1 MNYKLLQDIEIAY
14 GKLKKINEANI
25 KIMELNKRKNQ
36 INEKYDRDKAGIFIS
51 TLADI
56 AVIVTNLFILVITV
70 LGGFIAALW
79 LEAFFK
85 VSADFAPLYVLIGLI
100 SFLFIKNIFLCKRR
114 KLKNEKWWKTE
125 AQAELQQI
133 DNTINKLKQLISS
146 TMNNDYVLSNIRSGL
161 RNEEAL
167 AGLYN
172 IVKSNYADD
181 IKTAQS
187 IWIDQE
193 YYRLQRENAERAAR
207 EKEQQLAAL
216 NGRLDEINSHL
227 ENIELMEEL
236 KYWERASRR

>member
-25 KIMELNKRKNQ
+25 KIMELNNRKDEINQ
-36 INEKYDRDKAGIFIS
+36 RYGEDKK
-51 TLADI
+51 
-56 AVIVTNLFILVITV
+56 TV
-70 LGGFIAALW
+70 LGQTIYEFLIFMIPIGF
-79 LEAFFK
+79 
-85 VSADFAPLYVLIGLI
+85 VVTLIGGALLYEYVWRKEYSNTLDLLPLCAVWLI
-100 SFLFIKNIFLCKRR
+100 PLFIKNIFYCKI
-114 KLKNEKWWKTE
+114 KNKKNEKWWKTE

-146 TMNNDYVLSNIRSGL
+146 TMNNDYVLSNIRPGL
-161 RNEEAL
+161 RNEEAI
-167 AGLYN
+167 AGMYN

-207 EKEQQLAAL
+207 KKEQQLAAL

-227 ENIELMEEL
+227 EHIELMEEL
-236 KYWERASRR
+236 KYWERASKR